1 MHQSPH
7 LKKIKYNFN
16 LQNKMA
22 WNPLS
27 FEFKTL
33 KSHDCTGA
41 RRTNSLLQFK
51 TDFITKLDENRF
63 VPAGHLS
70 RQQCAQSETPE
81 ISYKK
86 LKYIG

>member
-1 MHQSPH
+1 
-7 LKKIKYNFN
+7 
-16 LQNKMA
+16 MA

-51 TDFITKLDENRF
+51 TDFLTKLDENRF

-86 LKYIG
+86 LKYIGIFSNSLNNIKYILFWVKV